1 MKLTLTT
8 QEERDLYSDMQRKL
22 WEHSRYEVRKE
33 YYPLKMDLW
42 EADRTAIETSYRS
55 KILKIQKE
63 VKAKKL
69 QENKEL
75 EKKQEEEEIL
85 NAAQILI
92 SLSKT
97 KNKTAKTTTSATTV
111 EPLRRSRRL
120 ATKTT
125 K

>member
-22 WEHSRYEVRKE
+22 WEHSRYNVRKE

-42 EADRTAIETSYRS
+42 EAEKTAIETDYRS
-55 KILKIQKE
+55 KILKIQKK
-63 VKAKKL
+63 VKPKKL
-69 QENKEL
+69 QEKKEL

-85 NAAQILI
+85 NAAKILV
-92 SLSKT
+92 SLKT
-97 KNKTAKTTTSATTV
+97 KKAKKTTAAATV

>member
-8 QEERDLYSDMQRKL
+8 PEERDLYSDMQRKL
-22 WEHSRYEVRKE
+22 WEHSRYEVKKE

-42 EADRTAIETSYRS
+42 EADRKAIESSYRS
-55 KILKIQKE
+55 KILEIQKE
-63 VKAKKL
+63 VKANKL
-69 QENKEL
+69 KEKKEL

-97 KNKTAKTTTSATTV
+97 KNNTAKTTTTATV
-111 EPLRRSRRL
+111 EPVRRSRRL

>member
-8 QEERDLYSDMQRKL
+8 PEERDLYSDMQRKL
-22 WEHSRYEVRKE
+22 WEHSRYNVRKE

-42 EADRTAIETSYRS
+42 EAEKTAIETDYRS

-69 QENKEL
+69 QEKKEL

-85 NAAQILI
+85 NAANILV
-92 SLSKT
+92 SLKT
-97 KNKTAKTTTSATTV
+97 KKAKKTTAAATV
-111 EPLRRSRRL
+111 EPLRRSRRH

>member
-22 WEHSRYEVRKE
+22 WEHSRYNVRKE

-42 EADRTAIETSYRS
+42 EAEKTAIETDYRS

-69 QENKEL
+69 QEKKEL

-85 NAAQILI
+85 NAANILV
-92 SLSKT
+92 SLKT
-97 KNKTAKTTTSATTV
+97 KKAKKTTAAATV

-125 K
+125 M

>member
-22 WEHSRYEVRKE
+22 WEHSRYNVRKE
-33 YYPLKMDLW
+33 YYPLKMGLW
-42 EADRTAIETSYRS
+42 EAEKTAIETDYRS

-63 VKAKKL
+63 VKAKKTT
-69 QENKEL
+69 
-75 EKKQEEEEIL
+75 
-85 NAAQILI
+85 AA
-92 SLSKT
+92 
-97 KNKTAKTTTSATTV
+97 ATV
-111 EPLRRSRRL
+111 EPLRRSRRH

>member
-22 WEHSRYEVRKE
+22 WEHSRYEVKKE

-42 EADRTAIETSYRS
+42 EAEKTAIETDYRS

-69 QENKEL
+69 QEKKEL
-75 EKKQEEEEIL
+75 EKKQEDEEIL
-85 NAAQILI
+85 NAAQILV

-97 KNKTAKTTTSATTV
+97 KNNTAKTTTAATV
-111 EPLRRSRRL
+111 EPIRRSRRL

>member
-22 WEHSRYEVRKE
+22 WEHSRYNVRKE

-42 EADRTAIETSYRS
+42 EAEKTAIETDYRS
-55 KILKIQKE
+55 KILKIQKK

-69 QENKEL
+69 QEKKEL

-85 NAAQILI
+85 NAAKILV
-92 SLSKT
+92 SLKT
-97 KNKTAKTTTSATTV
+97 KKAKKTTAAATV

>member
-8 QEERDLYSDMQRKL
+8 PEERDLYSDMQRKL
-22 WEHSRYEVRKE
+22 WEHSRYNVRKE

-42 EADRTAIETSYRS
+42 EAEKTAIETDYRS

-69 QENKEL
+69 QEKKEL

-85 NAAQILI
+85 NAANILV
-92 SLSKT
+92 SLKT
-97 KNKTAKTTTSATTV
+97 KKAKNTTAATV
-111 EPLRRSRRL
+111 EPLRRSRRH